1 MNAKRH
7 AASLLLGVLL
17 AACTGTPV
25 SPTPAPASPAAPS
38 PSAEA
43 SSPTATPASPM
54 ATPTANPTPGPT
66 PTLPTV
72 PPATAAPPP
81 GSPTPP
87 VSAHGW
93 PVAGATDPVFGRD
106 GTVYAVVRTR
116 DETPYA
122 IVALDDGGHLKP
134 GWPVRLSAPASEVG
148 LAAGRDGSLYATICE
163 PSAAGCGL
171 HHFTA
176 NGRVPRGWPL
186 SLSGMTGCSAPLVGS
201 DGAVYATC
209 VARPDDPDPDT
220 GLTGADPTTGLTIA
234 ADPASGARAGW
245 PVHYGGD
252 ALAIAPDGTLYVNA
266 WQSNW
271 EGGAP
276 MTVAA
281 FAPDGTL
288 RPGWPRSWPADAFA
302 SVRLAPDGTLYAWWY
317 EDRQEGEGGFGA
329 KRTLYAAIGTDGR
342 TLPGWPRSST
352 GAASSPAF
360 GADGTLYYDADS
372 GDVYA
377 RGRKGAVK
385 PGWPVRGVGGSQVAV
400 SPPYVSPEGSILVL
414 DAHVVTWL
422 SPGGRALS
430 SWGPGRS
437 GSLSY
442 CTGGATGCAE
452 RVSAAPVFAPDRTVY
467 ILVWVTDGETW
478 NVDTEIA
485 ALDRHGDVKP
495 GWPRPAPGLDL
506 AGPEGA
512 WLRVGPDGRVYV
524 VGSKG
529 LYALLPDGTLA
540 T

>member
-1 MNAKRH
+1 MNAKRR
-7 AASLLLGVLL
+7 AASLLLGVVL
-17 AACTGTPV
+17 AACVGTPTA
-25 SPTPAPASPAAPS
+25 PTPAPASPAAPS

-43 SSPTATPASPM
+43 SSPTATPAAAPT
-54 ATPTANPTPGPT
+54 ATPIANPTPGPT
-66 PTLPTV
+66 PTPPPVAPT
-72 PPATAAPPP
+72 TAAPPP

-122 IVALDDGGHLKP
+122 IVALDGGGHLKL

-163 PSAAGCGL
+163 PSTAGCGL

-176 NGRVPRGWPL
+176 DGRVPRGWPL
-186 SLSGMTGCSAPLVGS
+186 SLPGMTGCSAPLVGS
-201 DGAVYATC
+201 DRTVYATC
-209 VARPDDPDPDT
+209 VARPDGPDPDT

-234 ADPASGARAGW
+234 ADPVSGARAGW

-288 RPGWPRSWPADAFA
+288 RPGWPRSWPADAF
-302 SVRLAPDGTLYAWWY
+302 VRLAPDGTLYAWWY
-317 EDRQEGEGGFGA
+317 EGGVGMEGGFMA
-329 KRTLYAAIGTDGR
+329 RRTFYAAIGTDGR
-342 TLPGWPRSST
+342 TLPGWPRSSI
-352 GAASSPAF
+352 GLASSPEF
-360 GADGTLYYDADS
+360 GADGTLYYDAES

-377 RGRKGAVK
+377 RDRKGAVK
-385 PGWPVRGVGGSQVAV
+385 PGWPVRGVGGSGLAV
-400 SPPYVSPEGSILVL
+400 SPPFVSPDGSILAL
-414 DAHVVTWL
+414 DHSGATWL
-422 SPGGRALS
+422 SPRGKPIW

-437 GSLSY
+437 GSLTS
-442 CTGGATGCAE
+442 CLGSTPCAE
-452 RVSAAPVFAPDRTVY
+452 RVDDPPVFAPDSTAY
-467 ILVWVTDGETW
+467 ILVWVADAESGGA
-478 NVDTEIA
+478 EIV

-495 GWPRPAPGLDL
+495 GWPQPCRGWAV
-506 AGPEGA
+506 AG
-512 WLRVGPDGRVYV
+512 VGPDGRVYI

>member
-134 GWPVRLSAPASEVG
+134 GWPVRLPVPETSVG

-163 PSAAGCGL
+163 PSAAECGL
-171 HHFTA
+171 HRFTA
-176 NGRVPRGWPL
+176 DGRVPRGWPL

-234 ADPASGARAGW
+234 ADPVSGARAGW
-245 PVHYGGD
+245 PVRYGGD

-266 WQSNW
+266 WQSCRTG
-271 EGGAP
+271 EAP
-276 MTVAA
+276 MAVAA

-288 RPGWPRSWPADAFA
+288 RPGWPLSWPVDAC
-302 SVRLAPDGTLYAWWY
+302 VRLAPDGTLYAWWY
-317 EDRQEGEGGFGA
+317 EGGGSMEGGFMA
-329 KRTLYAAIGTDGR
+329 KRTFYAAIGTDGR
-342 TLPGWPRSST
+342 TLPGWPLSSI
-352 GAASSPAF
+352 GKASSPEF
-360 GADGTLYYDADS
+360 GADGTLYYDADR

-377 RGRKGAVK
+377 RDRMGAVK
-385 PGWPVRGVGGSQVAV
+385 PAGPCAV
-400 SPPYVSPEGSILVL
+400 SGVP
-414 DAHVVTWL
+414 TW
-422 SPGGRALS
+422 R
-430 SWGPGRS
+430 
-437 GSLSY
+437 
-442 CTGGATGCAE
+442 
-452 RVSAAPVFAPDRTVY
+452 
-467 ILVWVTDGETW
+467 
-478 NVDTEIA
+478 
-485 ALDRHGDVKP
+485 
-495 GWPRPAPGLDL
+495 
-506 AGPEGA
+506 
-512 WLRVGPDGRVYV
+512 
-524 VGSKG
+524 
-529 LYALLPDGTLA
+529 
-540 T
+540 